1 MRARK
6 AYERG
11 EFLASSDERFRP
23 VFLTNAPDGTLYV
36 VDMYRGIIEH
46 RLSLTVYL
54 RDYILGRKLDQ
65 STGFGR
71 IYRVVHETTRRDTVS
86 QRGGKSSN
94 AQLVETLS
102 HPNGWWRDTAQ
113 RLLVER
119 GATAGAS
126 VAPLLVKLAQGAE
139 LPRTRVRALW
149 TLDGLDAIEPSTVI
163 RALDDPS
170 RDVRASAIRIA
181 ERWLGEENH
190 PVQAAVLKRLDD
202 GDWMVRYQL
211 AASLGAMP
219 PGVRDGAAVAML
231 ERHAGDPIAVDAVL
245 SGLRGSE
252 AVVLERLIRGDSR
265 PATPDRETVV
275 TMLAATIARSA
286 QDAPVQALFEWIAD
300 ARRASWQRAAL
311 LRGAEVAWLG
321 APIPGSSGADDGE
334 RRRLHPYH
342 VRRVRAV
349 ALVQAARTRTR
360 RLRTSLLLQGARE
373 AGAARVHCS

>member
-1 MRARK
+1 MTARRLRARK

-86 QRGGKSSN
+86 HRGVKSSN
-94 AQLVETLS
+94 AELVETLS

-126 VAPLLVKLAQGAE
+126 AGPLLVKLAQEAE

-149 TLDGLDAIEPSTVI
+149 TLDGLDAIEVSTVI

-211 AASLGAMP
+211 AASLGAMS
-219 PGVRDGAAVAML
+219 PGVRDGTAVAML
-231 ERHAGDPIAVDAVL
+231 ERHAGDPIAIDAVAERVAGKR
-245 SGLRGSE
+245 SG
-252 AVVLERLIRGDSR
+252 R
-265 PATPDRETVV
+265 PRT
-275 TMLAATIARSA
+275 AA
-286 QDAPVQALFEWIAD
+286 
-300 ARRASWQRAAL
+300 
-311 LRGAEVAWLG
+311 
-321 APIPGSSGADDGE
+321 SG
-334 RRRLHPYH
+334 
-342 VRRVRAV
+342 
-349 ALVQAARTRTR
+349 
-360 RLRTSLLLQGARE
+360 
-373 AGAARVHCS
+373 